1 MHPVHPCQVV
11 DVRNYGFM
19 AGVEVA
25 AIKDWPT
32 KRALDI
38 FDRCFQ
44 KGVMV
49 NETCPSFIHS
59 LVE

>member
-1 MHPVHPCQVV
+1 MV
-11 DVRNYGFM
+11 DIRNYGFM

-25 AIKDWPT
+25 ALPDLPT

-49 NETCPSFIHS
+49 CASPSPC
-59 LVE
+59 LALL

>member
-1 MHPVHPCQVV
+1 MV
-11 DVRNYGFM
+11 DIRNYGFM

-25 AIKDWPT
+25 ALPDLPT

-49 NETCPSFIHS
+49 TETCHTYIHS
-59 LVE
+59 VIRWLVE